1 MPFVLRRRLDFF
13 LLLLTA
19 SGAAGQEFVHDAFRS
34 ISGVESIEAEI
45 IKRVNVERRQR
56 KLNELLPDAALRSAA
71 RQHSLEMLDS
81 GYFAHESPVAS
92 WRQPG
97 DRVYYAGL
105 TDFVVGENIAVN
117 SVRGNARTVAE
128 AFVEQWMNSP
138 GHRENILRPNFTH
151 LGVGVVV
158 RADSS
163 VVDTIIAGRP
173 TRLTIASLRN
183 MGTQVFSDRDV
194 EFTSLHMTTEATPRV
209 HVMAQFQ
216 SERSLLVTYGEF
228 SRIFPSE
235 DGRTTLRLSFPVV
248 DGGELQIAYAEN
260 EHTQD
265 YVIMTRLPLDEK
277 SRIPAIY
284 DRLQG
289 LTFPLLDREIR
300 FSRDSVRWLNAD
312 FRWAGRG
319 EPGACSVYIGTEAY
333 RVYGSHIR
341 APLLEEHG
349 EMTLGCG
356 PGREKTV
363 KHRVRYDP
371 ASSDGFGRES
381 SRTSR

>member
-1 MPFVLRRRLDFF
+1 MRPRSDFLLA
-13 LLLLTA
+13 LLLLT

-34 ISGVESIEAEI
+34 ISGVESIEDEI
-45 IKRVNVERRQR
+45 LKRVNIERRQR
-56 KLNELLPDAALRSAA
+56 KLNALLPDIALRSAA

-81 GYFAHESPVAS
+81 GYFAHESPVAA
-92 WRQPG
+92 WRHPG

-158 RADSS
+158 RSDSS
-163 VVDTIIAGRP
+163 VIDTIIAGRP

-194 EFTSLHMTTEATPRV
+194 EFTSLRMTAETTPMV
-209 HVMAQFQ
+209 HVTAQFQ

-228 SRIFPSE
+228 SRIFPSK
-235 DGRTTLRLSFPVV
+235 DGRTTLRMSFPVME
-248 DGGELQIAYAEN
+248 GGELQIAYAEN

-265 YVIMTRLPLDEK
+265 YVMMTRLPLDET

-300 FSRDSVRWLNAD
+300 FSRDSVRWLNGD
-312 FRWAGRG
+312 FRWVGRG
-319 EPGACSVYIGTEAY
+319 DPGVCSVYIGTEAY
-333 RVYGSHIR
+333 RVHGSRIR

-349 EMTLGCG
+349 EMTMGCG

-363 KHRVRYDP
+363 KHRLRYDP
-371 ASSDGFGRES
+371 ASFDGFGRE
-381 SRTSR
+381 R